1 MSEPAKKVRI
11 LTEEHKAKMAAGRTA
26 AAAKRAA
33 EKVVTAPLTP
43 TKVVATEAVCPPAPK
58 KETPQEKLLA
68 LANEAKQKRLTEY
81 RAKRA
86 ADKAAHDKKVAE
98 RREVKTKALMIE
110 AVAPLNYYKKALAA
124 VECIAGEKRDEVL
137 AYFNDKIEDLEAD
150 VAGKARYD
158 YVLGVKEDNGDTDWT
173 QYPPYTKTFKT
184 SQQVSAH
191 VAQTV
196 SNWMERRNWME
207 RGGDEGDND
216 DDLNEPFPTAESID
230 ARLGDV
236 EYSNE
241 IQLFAY
247 GDPYVSCLSFTLQ
260 RNRLN

>member
-1 MSEPAKKVRI
+1 MSTTEPKKARV
-11 LTEEHKAKMAAGRTA
+11 LSEEHKAKMAAGRVA

-33 EKVVTAPLTP
+33 EKTDPVTP
-43 TKVVATEAVCPPAPK
+43 TKVKEAVCPPTPK
-58 KETPQEKLLA
+58 KATPDTPEAKLLA
-68 LANEAKQKRLTEY
+68 LAKEARVV
-81 RAKRA
+81 KRA

-124 VECIAGEKRDEVL
+124 VEGIAGEKIEGSRDEVL

>member
-1 MSEPAKKVRI
+1 MPRI
-11 LTEEHKAKMAAGRTA
+11 LTEEHKAKMEAGRVA
-26 AAAKRAA
+26 AAAKRAT
-33 EKVVTAPLTP
+33 EKTPL
-43 TKVVATEAVCPPAPK
+43 KKGNTELVCPPTPK
-58 KETPQEKLLA
+58 KAEKPVPTEA
-68 LANEAKQKRLTEY
+68 EAKEKRLAEY

-124 VECIAGEKRDEVL
+124 VESIAGEKIEGPRDEVL

>member
-1 MSEPAKKVRI
+1 
-11 LTEEHKAKMAAGRTA
+11 MAAGRTA

-33 EKVVTAPLTP
+33 EKATQKPAEKPVEKPIEKPSEKP
-43 TKVVATEAVCPPAPK
+43 T
-58 KETPQEKLLA
+58 
-68 LANEAKQKRLTEY
+68 NEAKEKRLAEY

-124 VECIAGEKRDEVL
+124 VESIAGEKIEGPRDEVL

>member
-1 MSEPAKKVRI
+1 MTNS
-11 LTEEHKAKMAAGRTA
+11 
-26 AAAKRAA
+26 
-33 EKVVTAPLTP
+33 
-43 TKVVATEAVCPPAPK
+43 
-58 KETPQEKLLA
+58 
-68 LANEAKQKRLTEY
+68 KQIDHT
-81 RAKRA
+81 
-86 ADKAAHDKKVAE
+86 E
-98 RREVKTKALMIE
+98 RR
-110 AVAPLNYYKKALAA
+110 KALAEA
-124 VECIAGEKRDEVL
+124 AAEVKKTDAIAQL
-137 AYFNDKIEDLEAD
+137 AYFKYVRDMLENDGTTDATRKSYDEMMNFYNDRIEDLEMDA
-150 VAGKARYD
+150 VGKPRYD

-230 ARLGDV
+230 ARLGDA
-236 EYSNE
+236 EYSSE

-247 GDPYVSCLSFTLQ
+247 GDPYVSCLSFTLS

>member
-1 MSEPAKKVRI
+1 MPRI
-11 LTEEHKAKMAAGRTA
+11 LTEEHKAKMEAGRVA
-26 AAAKRAA
+26 AAAKRAT
-33 EKVVTAPLTP
+33 EKTPL
-43 TKVVATEAVCPPAPK
+43 KKGNTELVCPPTPK
-58 KETPQEKLLA
+58 KAEKPT
-68 LANEAKQKRLTEY
+68 NEAKEKRLAEY

-110 AVAPLNYYKKALAA
+110 AVAPLNYYKKVLSA
-124 VECIAGEKRDEVL
+124 VEAIEGVKRDEVL
-137 AYFNDKIEDLEAD
+137 AYFNDKIENLEAD
-150 VAGKARYD
+150 VAGKARYA
-158 YVLGVKEDNGDTDWT
+158 YVLGVKEDNGDTDWN
-173 QYPPYTKTFKT
+173 YTKTFKT

-196 SNWMERRNWME
+196 SNWMER
-207 RGGDEGDND
+207 EGDND

-230 ARLGDV
+230 ARLGDA
-236 EYSNE
+236 EYSSE

-247 GDPYVSCLSFTLQ
+247 GDPYVSCLSFTLS

>member
-1 MSEPAKKVRI
+1 MSATEPKKART
-11 LTEEHKAKMAAGRTA
+11 LTAEHKAAMAAGRVA

-33 EKVVTAPLTP
+33 EKAEKPIEKPSEKP
-43 TKVVATEAVCPPAPK
+43 T
-58 KETPQEKLLA
+58 
-68 LANEAKQKRLTEY
+68 NEAKEKRLAEY

-124 VECIAGEKRDEVL
+124 VESIAGEKIEGPRDEVL

-230 ARLGDV
+230 ARLGDA
-236 EYSNE
+236 EYSSE

>member
-1 MSEPAKKVRI
+1 MSATEPKKART
-11 LTEEHKAKMAAGRTA
+11 LTAEHKAAMAAGRAA

-33 EKVVTAPLTP
+33 TAEAIATTTAAAQAPITLTKLKE
-43 TKVVATEAVCPPAPK
+43 TVCLNAPK

-68 LANEAKQKRLTEY
+68 LSNEAK
-81 RAKRA
+81 AKRISDTKAERA
-86 ADKAAHDKKVAE
+86 ASKAEQKKKAAE

-150 VAGKARYD
+150 VAGKARYA
-158 YVLGVKEDNGDTDWT
+158 YVLGVKEDNGDTD
-173 QYPPYTKTFKT
+173 YNYTKTFKT
-184 SQQVSAH
+184 SQQVSAY
-191 VAQTV
+191 VAQVV
-196 SNWMERRNWME
+196 SNWMNE
-207 RGGDEGDND
+207 GGEGDND
-216 DDLNEPFPTAESID
+216 DDLNEPFPTAEIID
-230 ARLGDV
+230 ARLGDA
-236 EYSNE
+236 EYGSD